1 MQNTAFH
8 EKDAHYYVRLKWWM
22 LPLVKDGPNIVMDLG
37 CASGVMG
44 RKLLETGKAAEVHGV
59 EIFPD
64 AAEEA
69 ARHYTEVHT
78 GDIEEMDLEYENRFD
93 YVICGDILEHLKDPY
108 SVVRRIHQW
117 LKPGGSIFVC
127 VPNVR
132 NYSVVRM
139 LVFRGRWEYHDAGI
153 MDRTHMR
160 FFTRSSC
167 SEMLAEAGFEV
178 YHEQMMIDGARK
190 NFANRV
196 TLGLFGEFLAS
207 QTFCCG
213 RKPSGNP
220 TKQKV

>member
-1 MQNTAFH
+1 MQNTAFL

-22 LPLVKDGPNIVMDLG
+22 LPLIKDGPNSVMDLG

-44 RKLLETGKAAEVHGV
+44 RKLLDVGKAGEVHGV
-59 EIFPD
+59 EIFPE
-64 AAEEA
+64 AAEESS
-69 ARHYTEVHT
+69 RYYNEVHV
-78 GDIEEMDLEYENRFD
+78 GDIESMDLEYESKFD

-117 LKPGGSIFVC
+117 LKPGGSLFVC

-132 NYSVVRM
+132 NYNVVID
-139 LVFRGRWEYHDAGI
+139 LILHGRWEYRDAGI

-167 SEMLAEAGFEV
+167 SAMLSDAGFEV
-178 YHEQMMIDGARK
+178 YHREMVIEGPKK
-190 NFANRV
+190 NFANRL
-196 TLGLFGEFLAS
+196 TLGLFEEFLGV

-213 RKPSGNP
+213 RKPGGNP
-220 TKQKV
+220 VKHKV